1 MTAVDLAAV
10 QADDALL
17 DLLGAL
23 SDADLLADVDDASL
37 AAVLVAWRRD
47 VDTEAIP
54 VLVDADTAVAVIE
67 VNREPEPRRCSALG
81 VVAAVLAVLIV
92 VFCALG
98 LMALHA
104 HSGGLLWLLHQFLY
118 STGGVR

>member
-10 QADDALL
+10 QSDDALL
-17 DLLGAL
+17 GLIGAGHVAH
-23 SDADLLADVDDASL
+23 SFTDASL